1 MHTSAVDVR
10 VPLPERPDDN
20 QGTPS
25 DEDVARRQDEQ
36 QRIID
41 DVTPFLE
48 SLPERPLRR
57 YGNVGA
63 VTLLGGDVSSGRWSL
78 LVLVDVDSTD
88 PGLQDGLAKVLPKGS
103 EVSILGSF
111 GEIGVWPP
119 PADVQ

>member
-1 MHTSAVDVR
+1 MHTIAVDVR
-10 VPLPERPDDN
+10 VPFSESPDEE
-20 QGTPS
+20 TPS
-25 DEDVARRQDEQ
+25 DEELARRQDEQ

-57 YGNVGA
+57 YGNVSA

-78 LVLVDVDSTD
+78 LVLVDVDSSD
-88 PGLQDGLAKVLPKGS
+88 PGIQDGLAEVLPKGS